1 MDNNFQYITPDEQF
15 LITILNTMYNENIRQ
30 INRLTNNNNDIM
42 GTIMRLL
49 SLMNNNSSRGII
61 IDNSIHPFHTRSHQV
76 RPNEVRPPVRQ
87 DIRPNEVR
95 PPVRQD
101 IRPEQVTSNEQIYD
115 TQRNENNSLTRVY
128 INRTPYILEN
138 VRNYRIAVNNDDTIV
153 EERETDFLE
162 NFLNPVDIFPTSSQ
176 IESATRIVQ
185 YSAISRPNNTICP
198 ISLEPFREDDYVSV
212 IRFCNHIFNTNEI
225 NSWFRRNCRCPVCR
239 YDIRTYNPNN
249 TLRQDS
255 FPETPDIQEQQ
266 PEINS
271 NVSPP
276 NNEENYQSLPL
287 LNILTDIISNNTPFN
302 AGVNGDGDVN
312 TNNLINHPI
321 SLGRY
326 DISGN
331 YYNIFQ

>member
-76 RPNEVRPPVRQ
+76 RPNEVRPNEV
-87 DIRPNEVR
+87 RPNEVR

-255 FPETPDIQEQQ
+255 FPETPDTQEQQ

-276 NNEENYQSLPL
+276 NSEENYQSLPL
-287 LNILTDIISNNTPFN
+287 LNILAEMISNNSPFID
-302 AGVNGDGDVN
+302 GNGNGTSNSN